1 MLCTFLA
8 CFCAGEIRW
17 QQPQPSGLYST
28 VPVLNV
34 PDLDGDKLNDV
45 ALVAS
50 DHTQVHSSEAV
61 YYSQFS
67 FLFFVPCTVRS
78 CVVC

>member
-1 MLCTFLA
+1 MLCSFVVCLCT
-8 CFCAGEIRW
+8 GEIIW
-17 QQPQPSGLYST
+17 QQPQPSGLYSA
-28 VPVLNV
+28 VPALNV

-61 YYSQFS
+61 S
-67 FLFFVPCTVRS
+67 
-78 CVVC
+78 